1 MKKEPTRNLT
11 EPMYYILLILHTPNH
26 GYGIMQ
32 KVNEFTEGR
41 VEIGAGTLYSLLS
54 KFTGERLIKIDS
66 VGERKKTY
74 VITDKG
80 REVVKEEH
88 QRLRDLVRD
97 GDRILKGGSNDE
109 TNGET

>member
-1 MKKEPTRNLT
+1 MKKEPKRNLT
-11 EPMYYILLILHTPNH
+11 EPMYYILLILNSPNH

-32 KVNEFTEGR
+32 KVNEITEGR

-54 KFTGERLIKIDS
+54 KFTGERLIKIES

-80 REVVKEEH
+80 REVLNEEH

-97 GDRILKGGSNDE
+97 GNRVLKGGSKNE
-109 TNGET
+109 TNRET